1 MRTSCR
7 LGARRI
13 PRYWTSGCLLP
24 AINSVNHTLNSH
36 SRGAVFSSSWIS
48 SALGRWHRPSRAA
61 QPRDDHRRNHGS
73 RDFADGYASCSVE
86 RSRRIGFDHSRRW
99 DIWRDGLSGVAQ
111 RTNEMGIRMALGAD
125 RRNILSLVLGH
136 GTRLVVAGVA
146 TGLVIA
152 CMPTRLMGT
161 LLFGVSPFDPL
172 MFAGLTLVL
181 TFVALAACY
190 IPALRA
196 KRVDPMVALR
206 YE

>member
-1 MRTSCR
+1 MTMGEIMDRETSQTATQAAL
-7 LGARRI
+7 LGGLA
-13 PRYWTSGCLLP
+13 
-24 AINSVNHTLNSH
+24 TL
-36 SRGAVFSSSWIS
+36 
-48 SALGRWHRPSRAA
+48 ALTI
-61 QPRDDHRRNHGS
+61 
-73 RDFADGYASCSVE
+73 V
-86 RSRRIGFDHSRRW
+86 
-99 DIWRDGLSGVAQ
+99 GVGIYGVMAYLVSQ

-152 CMPTRLMGT
+152 CMLTGLMGT

-172 MFAGLTLVL
+172 TFAGLTLVL

-196 KRVDPMVALR
+196 TRVDPMVALR